1 MMDNINILHHS
12 IESKMELT
20 PKINKRKPNVLN
32 DKSRRNCDIVQSMLN
47 YAMLIFIVIIGFAV
61 NYSSAEEWLRNTY
74 KSR

>member
-12 IESKMELT
+12 LESKMELT
-20 PKINKRKPNVLN
+20 SKINKRKQKLLN
-32 DKSRRNCDIVQSMLN
+32 GKLRYCDIVHSVFN
-47 YAMLIFIVIIGFAV
+47 YVMLIFIVIIGFAV